1 MKDLYEASIS
11 NGDAKPG
18 LLLNIW
24 NKPPDEYTEFDS
36 AGSPKAPTGVTTGTS
51 HAMYTNDQIM
61 VIAKLLASAGKS
73 GKLPSMAA
81 AKSALKKDPSMFIDP
96 NFKPALMFQDR

>member
-1 MKDLYEASIS
+1 
-11 NGDAKPG
+11 
-18 LLLNIW
+18 
-24 NKPPDEYTEFDS
+24 
-36 AGSPKAPTGVTTGTS
+36 
-51 HAMYTNDQIM
+51 M